1 MANTTDTMFSLNF
14 RIYSVDRRYFIVFG
28 AILVQGITIGCVFA
42 YGVFFNVLE
51 TEFGW
56 SRTLLSI
63 ATSLAFLNM
72 GVFAIAAGRLTDRFG
87 PRGVLMV
94 TAATTGIAYVLMYLL
109 SAPWQLILI
118 YGLLVGLGIAT
129 HDVVTL
135 STIARCFPRRRGMM
149 SGVVKVGAAC
159 GQMFIPLIAVMLIHT
174 FGWRYAFV
182 VMGVGAAAILL
193 FAAWLMGI
201 KPSASGTPAPAGETG
216 EAGARDSSG
225 TSTSTTASVPGSSF
239 EQAKS
244 NTQFWLLCTMQF
256 FFFGTLIT
264 IPTHIVPH
272 SIDSGLTTAS
282 AATVLSTI
290 AASSIAGRLLI
301 GGFVDRIGGK
311 YCFNICLTLL
321 FLSIVSLLFIKNTG
335 FLYLFAVAYGFAHG
349 GLFTVVSPAVA
360 EYFGM
365 RAHGAIFGVVIFT
378 GTIGGS
384 MLPILTGLIFDK
396 QQSYQWAFILLATMV
411 LISLLL
417 SLRLAP
423 YRS

>member
-1 MANTTDTMFSLNF
+1 M
-14 RIYSVDRRYFIVFG
+14 G

-94 TAATTGIAYVLMYLL
+94 TAATTGTAYVLMYLL

-149 SGVVKVGAAC
+149 SGIVKVGAAC
-159 GQMFIPLIAVMLIHT
+159 GQMFIPLIAVMLIAA

-182 VMGVGAAAILL
+182 VMGIGAAGIL
-193 FAAWLMGI
+193 FIAAWLMGI
-201 KPSASGTPAPAGETG
+201 KPSV
-216 EAGARDSSG
+216 SG
-225 TSTSTTASVPGSSF
+225 TSAPVVEAGIANKSTSADTSVPGSSF

-244 NTQFWLLCTMQF
+244 DTQFWLLCTMQF

-264 IPTHIVPH
+264 VPTHIVPH
-272 SIDSGLTTAS
+272 SIDSGLTPAS

-311 YCFNICLTLL
+311 HCFNICLTLL

>member
-1 MANTTDTMFSLNF
+1 
-14 RIYSVDRRYFIVFG
+14 
-28 AILVQGITIGCVFA
+28 
-42 YGVFFNVLE
+42 
-51 TEFGW
+51 
-56 SRTLLSI
+56 
-63 ATSLAFLNM
+63 
-72 GVFAIAAGRLTDRFG
+72 
-87 PRGVLMV
+87 
-94 TAATTGIAYVLMYLL
+94 MYLL

-149 SGVVKVGAAC
+149 SGIVKVGAAC
-159 GQMFIPLIAVMLIHT
+159 GQMFIPLIAVMLIAA

-182 VMGVGAAAILL
+182 VMGIGAAGIL
-193 FAAWLMGI
+193 FIAAWLMGI
-201 KPSASGTPAPAGETG
+201 KPSV
-216 EAGARDSSG
+216 SG
-225 TSTSTTASVPGSSF
+225 TSAPVVEAGIASKSTSAGTSVPGSSF

-264 IPTHIVPH
+264 VPTHIVPH
-272 SIDSGLTTAS
+272 SIDSGLTPAS

-311 YCFNICLTLL
+311 HCFNICLTLL

-335 FLYLFAVAYGFAHG
+335 FLYLFAVVYGFAHG